1 MSTTTGSAS
10 TQTKTKKEGV
20 QIKGRDVIY
29 LNAPEICFPENAPL
43 KNTEKRELY
52 AILDELFQ
60 LEPGGGDDD
69 WQPPEW
75 WIPVPE
81 PGDYDIYILLQA
93 YTDNYGYGKEFKYM
107 LGRETDGYIGYGH
120 VHCDWGD
127 GTENDYYEKG
137 YPQHTYTE
145 DGQYL
150 IHITADEN
158 TTFCKGDANNQA
170 RWLIFKSGA
179 KMTFFCDD
187 FDKNN
192 RYYIMYTFG
201 GKYSKH
207 IKINHPKGVPLDK
220 RNDFFSFC
228 QSLQKLEM
236 NQIKP
241 ENIADG
247 TFSRCYALKS
257 FPIDFD
263 NITSVGKNAFSEC
276 SLNKLHMENCL
287 SIDHGAFASN
297 YTDLETVVLPNCKS
311 IGNSAFASCYRLKS
325 VYAPKCTF
333 IDNSAFVSCYNLQE
347 IVVADDCTFG
357 TNCFAN
363 CYSLYPRPD
372 GSTN

>member
-1 MSTTTGSAS
+1 
-10 TQTKTKKEGV
+10 
-20 QIKGRDVIY
+20 
-29 LNAPEICFPENAPL
+29 
-43 KNTEKRELY
+43 
-52 AILDELFQ
+52 
-60 LEPGGGDDD
+60 
-69 WQPPEW
+69 
-75 WIPVPE
+75 
-81 PGDYDIYILLQA
+81 
-93 YTDNYGYGKEFKYM
+93 
-107 LGRETDGYIGYGH
+107 
-120 VHCDWGD
+120 
-127 GTENDYYEKG
+127 
-137 YPQHTYTE
+137 
-145 DGQYL
+145 
-150 IHITADEN
+150 
-158 TTFCKGDANNQA
+158 
-170 RWLIFKSGA
+170 
-179 KMTFFCDD
+179 MTFFCDD